1 MEKERSAK
9 TPVEKETL
17 PVVEEELLVGKRTVE
32 TGITRVSKKVRSSE
46 KTIREPLM
54 KDMVDVE
61 RVAVN
66 RYIDSPIGVRTEGD
80 VTIIPVL
87 EEVLFVEKRLRL
99 KEELHIRRHRE
110 SVTHVQ
116 KETVRSEEAVV
127 EHEDITH

>member
-32 TGITRVSKKVRSSE
+32 TGVTRVSKKVRSSE

-54 KDMVDVE
+54 KDAVDVE

-66 RYIDSPIGVRTEGD
+66 RYIDSPVGVRTEGD

-99 KEELHIRRHRE
+99 KEELHIRRRRE
-110 SVTHVQ
+110 TVTHVQ
-116 KETVRSEEAVV
+116 KETVRREEAVV
-127 EHEDITH
+127 EHEDLTH

>member
-1 MEKERSAK
+1 MEKERSK
-9 TPVEKETL
+9 TPVEKQTL

-80 VTIIPVL
+80 VAIIPVL

>member
-1 MEKERSAK
+1 MEKERSK
-9 TPVEKETL
+9 TPVEKQTL

-54 KDMVDVE
+54 KDTVDVQ

-66 RYIDSPIGVRTEGD
+66 RYIDSPVGVRTEGD

-87 EEVLFVEKRLRL
+87 EEVLFVQKRLRL
-99 KEELHIRRHRE
+99 KEELHIRRRRE
-110 SVTHVQ
+110 AVTHIQ
-116 KETVRSEEAVV
+116 KETVRKEEAVV
-127 EHEDITH
+127 EHEDLTH